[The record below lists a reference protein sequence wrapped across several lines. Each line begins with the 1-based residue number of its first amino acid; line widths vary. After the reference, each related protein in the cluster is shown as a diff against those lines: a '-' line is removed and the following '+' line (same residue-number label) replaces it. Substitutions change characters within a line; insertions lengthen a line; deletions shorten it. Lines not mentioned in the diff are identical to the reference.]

1 MQDAGPASQ
10 AREQEATNAPDV
22 FRTGV
27 HEQVGK
33 VSPKIPGRSI
43 AGPSRSAAGHNP
55 YDAAF
60 VINQEE
66 VSWWHFRL
74 FVSDG
79 KLMIEG
85 LKSIDGMETDGSVL
99 LAGNRG
105 VVRNGSQM
113 GVGRLKLT
121 ARLQSWAGEL
131 GETEQ

>member
-1 MQDAGPASQ
+1 MQDVGPASQ

-27 HEQVGK
+27 QEQVGK
-33 VSPKIPGRSI
+33 VSPRIPGRSI
-43 AGPSRSAAGHNP
+43 AGPSRSEVGRNP
-55 YDAAF
+55 FDAVF

-66 VSWWHFRL
+66 VSRWHFRL

-79 KLMIEG
+79 KLMIEDQE
-85 LKSIDGMETDGSVL
+85 SIDDMATDGSVL